1 MVEIPERPLSLFSSL
16 ANVVLGAFG
25 GLVCS
30 KALLDLVFTG
40 HIVFPM
46 TRRAGGEPMPLMT
59 FGEPNETI
67 VVAVVTVIV
76 GLVALWLLK
85 IGLIG
90 LWRNFRS

>member
-1 MVEIPERPLSLFSSL
+1 MVEIPEPPPNRFSSL
-16 ANVVLGAFG
+16 ANVILGAFG
-25 GLVCS
+25 GFVCS

-46 TRRAGGEPMPLMT
+46 TRRVGGEPMPLIT
-59 FGEPNETI
+59 FDEPHETI
-67 VVAVVTVIV
+67 VVAFVTVIV